1 VGNHQNDQQLTDSLR
16 PDLSPPLARLN
27 GRVRRRRRVVAHG
40 QRHVLSPSYAGA
52 HRGLARRRWVP
63 LGTSDRL
70 LDALTLRDWAHT
82 AVSDLI
88 THIDEINR
96 LNVFPVAD
104 SDTGANM
111 LFTMRSALAEANAG
125 VNADGSPGCVA
136 RVAAALSAG
145 ALNGARGNSG
155 VILSQI
161 LRGIADVTATAAA
174 DSGGEL
180 PEMDAVILGA
190 GLQRGVELVITS
202 MGGEEVPGTIVSVLR
217 AAADAVEEC
226 AHGGEGLAP
235 AITAA
240 GDAAVVALEKTTEQ
254 LDVLADA
261 GAVDAG
267 GRGLL
272 VLLDALRSTISGQ
285 APART
290 VYELSPPT
298 QQADPATERPAPQ
311 FEVMYLLDG
320 CDAAAADALRNQL
333 EELGESVAIAQA
345 AAQGSDPLDSYSVH
359 VHTDDAGAAVEA
371 GLVAGRL
378 SRIVVSALSS
388 GVTGLPVGS
397 WTRER
402 AVLAVV
408 DGDGAAELFAGEG
421 ACVLQPGPDTGYPA
435 TDISA
440 HQLVRAL
447 VDTGAAQVMVL
458 PNGYVAAEEL
468 VAGCTAAIGW
478 GIDVVPIPTGSMVQ
492 GLAALAVHEPGRQAV
507 DDGFTMA
514 RAAGAARHGSVR
526 IATESA
532 LTWAG
537 RCQPGDGLGIAGD
550 EVLIVAADA
559 AGAGIG
565 LLDLLLASGGDLVT
579 VLVGAGIGTDA
590 DATAVS
596 DILQEHVHDN
606 HPGTELVTYR
616 TGHHGDALLIGVE

>member
-1 VGNHQNDQQLTDSLR
+1 
-16 PDLSPPLARLN
+16 
-27 GRVRRRRRVVAHG
+27 VA
-40 QRHVLSPSYAGA
+40 
-52 HRGLARRRWVP
+52 
-63 LGTSDRL
+63 
-70 LDALTLRDWAHT
+70 LRDWAHT

-88 THIDEINR
+88 THIDEING

-111 LFTMRSALAEANAG
+111 LFTMRSALAEANVG
-125 VNADGSPGCVA
+125 VGVDGGARCVA

-161 LRGIADVTATAAA
+161 LRGVADVTAAAA
-174 DSGGEL
+174 GDSEL
-180 PEMDAVILGA
+180 AEMDAALLA
-190 GLQRGVELVITS
+190 AALRRGVDLVITS
-202 MGGEEVPGTIVSVLR
+202 MGGHEVSGTIVTVLR
-217 AAADAVEEC
+217 AAADAVAES
-226 AHGGEGLAP
+226 AGDGLA
-235 AITAA
+235 AAVTAA
-240 GDAAVVALEKTTEQ
+240 GDAAVVALEKTPEQ

-272 VLLDALRSTISGQ
+272 VLLDALRSTVTGQ
-285 APART
+285 TTARA
-290 VYELSPPT
+290 VYELSPRAP
-298 QQADPATERPAPQ
+298 QPDAPAERPAPQ
-311 FEVMYLLDG
+311 FEVMYRLDG
-320 CDAAAADALRNQL
+320 CDAAAADALWDRL
-333 EELGESVAIAQA
+333 RELGESVAIAQA
-345 AAQGSDPLDSYSVH
+345 PAQGSDPLDSYSVH

-371 GLVAGRL
+371 GLTAGRL

-388 GVTGLPVGS
+388 GAGLPAGS
-397 WTRER
+397 WTQER

-421 ACVLQPGPDTGYPA
+421 ACVLQRGSAEGDP
-435 TDISA
+435 DISA
-440 HQLVRAL
+440 HQLVRAV

-492 GLAALAVHEPGRQAV
+492 GLAALAVHDTGRQAV
-507 DDGFTMA
+507 DDGYTMA
-514 RAAGAARHGSVR
+514 RAAGGARHGSVR

-537 RCQPGDGLGIAGD
+537 RCRPGDGLGIAGD

-559 AGAGIG
+559 AGAAIG

-579 VLVGAGIGTDA
+579 VLMGAGIEEAA
-590 DATAVS
+590 DVVAVG
-596 DILQEHVHDN
+596 DILEEHVHDH
-606 HPGTELVTYR
+606 HPGTELVSYR
-616 TGHHGDALLIGVE
+616 TGHHGDVLLIGVE

>member
-1 VGNHQNDQQLTDSLR
+1 V
-16 PDLSPPLARLN
+16 
-27 GRVRRRRRVVAHG
+27 
-40 QRHVLSPSYAGA
+40 
-52 HRGLARRRWVP
+52 
-63 LGTSDRL
+63 GTSDRL
-70 LDALTLRDWAHT
+70 LDASALRDWAHT

-125 VNADGSPGCVA
+125 TGAEGGPGCVA

-161 LRGIADVTATAAA
+161 LYGIADVTAAAAA
-174 DSGGEL
+174 DRGGEL
-180 PEMDAVILGA
+180 SDIDVDLLGA
-190 GLQRGVELVITS
+190 ALRRGIELVITS
-202 MGGEEVPGTIVSVLR
+202 MGGEEIPGTIISVLR
-217 AAADAVEEC
+217 AAAGAVGEC
-226 AHGGEGLAP
+226 ANGGEGLVQTT
-235 AITAA
+235 IAA
-240 GDAAVVALEKTTEQ
+240 GDAAVVALEKTPEQ
-254 LDVLADA
+254 LDVLAEA

-272 VLLDALRSTISGQ
+272 VLLDALRSTVTGQ
-285 APART
+285 APARM
-290 VYELSPPT
+290 VYELSPRAVASG
-298 QQADPATERPAPQ
+298 QGADGATERRAPQ

-320 CDAAAADALRNQL
+320 DAAAADALRDRL
-333 EELGESVAIAQA
+333 GELGESVAIAA
-345 AAQGSDPLDSYSVH
+345 APSVTQGGYSVH

-371 GLVAGRL
+371 GLVAG
-378 SRIVVSALSS
+378 ISALSS
-388 GVTGLPVGS
+388 GATGLPAGG

-408 DGDGAAELFAGEG
+408 DGDGAAELFSGEG
-421 ACVLQPGPDTGYPA
+421 ACVLQPDPDAADPA

-440 HQLVRAL
+440 HQLVRAV

-458 PNGYVAAEEL
+458 PNGYVPAEEL

-507 DDGFTMA
+507 DDGYTMA
-514 RAAGAARHGSVR
+514 RAAGAARQGSVR

-559 AGAGIG
+559 AGAAIG

-579 VLVGAGIGTDA
+579 VLVGAGIEEE
-590 DATAVS
+590 V
-596 DILQEHVHDN
+596 DIRDLLQRHVHDH
-606 HPGTELVTYR
+606 HPGTELEIYR
-616 TGHHGDALLIGVE
+616 TGHRGDALLIGVE

>member
-1 VGNHQNDQQLTDSLR
+1 MPVYSNEA
-16 PDLSPPLARLN
+16 P
-27 GRVRRRRRVVAHG
+27 
-40 QRHVLSPSYAGA
+40 
-52 HRGLARRRWVP
+52 RRWVTLSTP
-63 LGTSDRL
+63 SQDRL
-70 LDALTLRDWAHT
+70 LDAVALRDWAHT

-111 LFTMRSALAEANAG
+111 LFTMRSALAEANAR
-125 VNADGSPGCVA
+125 ADGGSGCVA
-136 RVAAALSAG
+136 RVAGALSAG

-161 LRGIADVTATAAA
+161 LRGIADVTAGAAA
-174 DSGGEL
+174 DRGGEL
-180 PEMDAVILGA
+180 PDMDAATLAGA
-190 GLQRGVELVITS
+190 LQRGVELVIAS
-202 MGGEEVPGTIVSVLR
+202 MGGQEVPGTIVSVLR

-226 AHGGEGLAP
+226 ADDGLAP

-272 VLLDALRSTISGQ
+272 VLLDALRSTVIGP

-290 VYELSPPT
+290 VYELAPRAP
-298 QQADPATERPAPQ
+298 QPEAPAERPAPQ
-311 FEVMYLLDG
+311 FEVMYRLDG
-320 CDAAAADALRNQL
+320 CDPAAADALRDRL
-333 EELGESVAIAQA
+333 SELGDSVAIAPA
-345 AAQGSDPLDSYSVH
+345 TAPGTYSVH

-371 GLVAGRL
+371 GLAGGRP

-388 GVTGLPVGS
+388 GVTGLPAGS

-421 ACVLQPGPDTGYPA
+421 ACVLQPDREAGDPA

-468 VAGCTAAIGW
+468 VAGCTTAIGW

-492 GLAALAVHEPGRQAV
+492 GLAALAVHETDRQAV
-507 DDGFTMA
+507 DDGYTMA

-550 EVLIVAADA
+550 EVLIVAADPAEA
-559 AGAGIG
+559 AIG

-579 VLVGAGIGTDA
+579 VLVGAGIE
-590 DATAVS
+590 TAGPGLNAAAVG
-596 DILQEHVHDN
+596 DILQQHVHDH
-606 HPGTELVTYR
+606 HPGTELVIYP
-616 TGHHGDALLIGVE
+616 TGHRGDALLIGVE